1 MMHEK
6 DRALASRIAEGER
19 LAGPDNVT
27 PGFRTELMRLMAVL
41 VDSELAAA
49 AGFADM
55 INAAP
60 TLGDRVLAARIV
72 SEKFDHA
79 SRVLALMEAFGVN
92 PDLYLA
98 EHAWSGRIDR
108 SANLGTR
115 RIGGDK
121 RLNVF
126 HYPLQGWLDALVFE
140 VLMGSASVMQLGDQS
155 DNAYQPF
162 ADVLVDVVAGEARH
176 AEQGETALAAVIE
189 RSGNVTR
196 PQAAVAYWQPRV
208 AASFGRAESERL
220 DVYVSFG
227 LRKRSNADLL
237 ADWHSDVAARLA
249 KLGLKAVA

>member
-6 DRALASRIAEGER
+6 DRALAARIAGGESVD
-19 LAGPDNVT
+19 GPDAVT
-27 PGFRTELMRLMAVL
+27 PGYRTELMRLMVVL

-49 AGFADM
+49 AGFADL

-60 TLGDRVLAARIV
+60 TLPDRVLAARIV

-79 SRVLALMEAFGVN
+79 GKVLALMESFGVN

-98 EHAWSGRIDR
+98 EHSWAGRIDR

-140 VLMGSASVMQLGDQS
+140 LLMGSASVIQLSDQADS
-155 DNAYQPF
+155 SYRPF
-162 ADVLVDVVAGEARH
+162 ASALTDIVAGEARH
-176 AEQGETALAAVIE
+176 AEQGEAALATVIE
-189 RSGNVTR
+189 RSGNLTR
-196 PQAAVAYWQPRV
+196 PQAAVAYWQPRI
-208 AASFGRAESERL
+208 AASFGRADSERL
-220 DVYVSFG
+220 DVYLDYG

-237 ADWHSDVAARLA
+237 AAWQSEIAQRLA
-249 KLGLKAVA
+249 KLGLEAVA

>member
-1 MMHEK
+1 MMNEK
-6 DRALASRIAEGER
+6 DRALAARIAQGER
-19 LAGPDNVT
+19 LDGPDAVT

-41 VDSELAAA
+41 VDSELAGA
-49 AGFADM
+49 AGFADI

-60 TLGDRVLAARIV
+60 TLADRVLAARIV

-140 VLMGSASVMQLGDQS
+140 VLMGTASVTQLADQS
-155 DNAYQPF
+155 ESAYQPF
-162 ADVLVDVVAGEARH
+162 ADVVADVVAGESRH
-176 AEQGETALAAVIE
+176 AEQGEAALATVIE
-189 RSGNVTR
+189 RSGNLTR
-196 PQAAVAYWQPRV
+196 PQAAIAYWQPRV

-220 DVYVSFG
+220 DVYLDFG

-237 ADWHSDVAARLA
+237 AQWRDETATRLA
-249 KLGLKAVA
+249 KLGLKAAE